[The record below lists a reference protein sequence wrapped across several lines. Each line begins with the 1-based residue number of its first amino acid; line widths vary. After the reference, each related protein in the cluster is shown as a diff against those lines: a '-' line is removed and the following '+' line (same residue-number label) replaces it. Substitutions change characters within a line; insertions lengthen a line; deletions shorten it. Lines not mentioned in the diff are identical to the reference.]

1 MSTSAATGSKG
12 GFQLPFTLSFEKRI
26 EEIPK
31 WLPAATSIGS
41 VVAAFI
47 ISGIILKIIGGQ
59 PLLVGKFFFNAT
71 FGSWAVF
78 SDTLVKA
85 TPLILVGLACT
96 IAFKMK
102 LWNIGAEGQF
112 YAGAFGASLVVLVPL
127 VPADSPKVVVIGAM
141 MIMGMLGGAIW
152 GFFPGY
158 LKGRF
163 GVNEII
169 TTLMLNYIAI
179 LWNNFWIFDKWS
191 DAGFQMTPTFEKS
204 AWLPRLVDYARP
216 YKNFIETSDSALVP
230 FLKGLGLGSISGMTL
245 HLGFIVALVVVVIMW
260 WILDRSR
267 WGYEIRLTGD
277 NPEAARYAGMNIVRN
292 VVLVMMVS
300 GALAGLAG
308 MSEISGV
315 VHRLQERISP
325 GYGFTGIIVAW
336 LAKLNPFAV
345 IVVAILFGALIV
357 AGREI
362 QPSGLA
368 SLLQGIVLFMVISSD
383 VLLRYK
389 VRLARTPVEEA
400 A

>member
-1 MSTSAATGSKG
+1 MSTSATRGGKG
-12 GFQLPFTLSFEKRI
+12 GIQLPFTLIFEKRV

-41 VVAAFI
+41 VVVGFI

-59 PLLVGKFFFNAT
+59 PLVAGKFFFNAT
-71 FGSWAVF
+71 FGSWPVF

-85 TPLILVGLACT
+85 TPLIMVGLACT
-96 IAFKMK
+96 VAFKMR

-127 VPADSPKVVVIGAM
+127 VPPDSPKVVVIGAM

-152 GFFPGY
+152 GFVPGY
-158 LKGRF
+158 LKGQF

-179 LWNNFWIFDKWS
+179 LWNNFWIFNTWS

-204 AWLPRLVDYARP
+204 AWLPRLADYARQ
-216 YKNFIETSDSALVP
+216 YKMF
-230 FLKGLGLGSISGMTL
+230 SGITL
-245 HLGFIVALVVVVIMW
+245 HLGFVFALVAVVIVW
-260 WILDRSR
+260 WILERSR
-267 WGYEIRLTGD
+267 WGYEIKLTGD
-277 NPEAARYAGMNIVRN
+277 NPEAARYAGINIVRN
-292 VVLVMMVS
+292 IVLVMMLS

-308 MSEISGV
+308 MSEVSGV

-345 IVVAILFGALIV
+345 VLVAIVFGALIV

-362 QPSGLA
+362 QPSGLS
-368 SLLQGIVLFMVISSD
+368 SLLQGIILFMVISSD
-383 VLLRYK
+383 VLLRYR
-389 VRLARTPVEEA
+389 VRLMRTVGETA
-400 A
+400 

>member
-1 MSTSAATGSKG
+1 MK
-12 GFQLPFTLSFEKRI
+12 LPFTVMFEKRMDDV
-26 EEIPK
+26 PK

-41 VVAAFI
+41 VVIAFI
-47 ISGIILKIIGGQ
+47 ISGIILKLIGGQ
-59 PLLVGKFFFNAT
+59 PMRVGKFFFEAT
-71 FGSWAVF
+71 FGSWAAV

-85 TPLILVGLACT
+85 TPLIMVGLACT

-112 YAGAFGASLVVLVPL
+112 YIGAFAASLVVLIPMVPL
-127 VPADSPKVVVIGAM
+127 DSPRFVIIGL
-141 MIMGMLGGAIW
+141 MIVMGMIGGAAW
-152 GFFPGY
+152 GFIPGV
-158 LKGRF
+158 LKGKF

-179 LWNNFWIFDKWS
+179 LWNNFWIFNKWS
-191 DAGFQMTPTFEKS
+191 DAGFQMTPPFEKT
-204 AWLPRLVDYARP
+204 AWLPRLADYARE
-216 YKNFIETSDSALVP
+216 YKAF
-230 FLKGLGLGSISGMTL
+230 SGITL
-245 HLGFIVALVVVVIMW
+245 HLGVVIALVATVVVW
-260 WILDRSR
+260 WVLERSR
-267 WGYEIRLTGD
+267 WGYEIKLTGD
-277 NPEAARYAGMNIVRN
+277 NKEAARYAGINIVRN
-292 VVLVMMVS
+292 IILVMMFS

-325 GYGFTGIIVAW
+325 GYGFTGIIIAW

-345 IVVAILFGALIV
+345 VLVSILFGALIV

-368 SLLQGIVLFMVISSD
+368 QLLQGIILFMVISSD

-389 VRLARTPVEEA
+389 IRFIRLHSPAAGEVEVA
-400 A
+400 